1 VSFLGLCLGRMLES
15 GMLLR
20 LESVSKSFG
29 GVVAVR
35 NVDLAVSEGEIL
47 GLIGPNGSGK
57 TTLFNVITGFH
68 GADTGRIFLHERDIT
83 RFGPA
88 EVCRQGIARTFQH
101 VRPFLHLSAKENVA
115 VGRAYGRERASSRRQ
130 AELEALDLLQLIGF
144 ASRGDVIARSLTLVD
159 RKRLELARAL
169 AARPVLLL
177 LDEFLA
183 GLNPSEVLAGL
194 DLIRKLRDM
203 HVTVVM
209 VEHLVQA
216 VFAVSDRVVVMN
228 AGEKIADGTPA
239 TVAND
244 QGVIDAYLGVGRHA

>member
-1 VSFLGLCLGRMLES
+1 
-15 GMLLR
+15 MLLR

-35 NVDLAVSEGEIL
+35 NLDLTVSEGEIL

-68 GADTGRIFLHERDIT
+68 LPDRGRIFLLDREIT
-83 RFGPA
+83 RAEPA
-88 EVCRQGIARTFQH
+88 AVCRQGISRTFQH

-115 VGRAYGRERASSRRQ
+115 VGRAYGRERAVSRRQ
-130 AELEALDLLQLIGF
+130 AEAEALDLLRLIGF
-144 ASRGDVIARSLTLVD
+144 TGRDDVLARSLTLVD

-183 GLNPSEVLAGL
+183 GLNPSELLAGL
-194 DLIRKLRDM
+194 DLIRRVRDM
-203 HVTVVM
+203 GVTLVM

-239 TVAND
+239 AIARN
-244 QGVIDAYLGVGRHA
+244 QGVIDAYLGVGHHA